1 MKTVEVKILLLKAEL
16 TEASIATPLGIS
28 QSYVHDI
35 LSGQATGYKYQTRI
49 ARMLKVKVA
58 DLFSTKRP
66 KLGRP
71 FKRNG
76 K

>member
-1 MKTVEVKILLLKAEL
+1 MNIIEVKVLLLRARY
-16 TEASIATPLGIS
+16 TEASLGKALGLS
-28 QSYVHDI
+28 QPGVHFI
-35 LSGQATGYKYQTRI
+35 LSGQRPGYKYQVRI

-71 FKRNG
+71 FRQNG